1 MNGQQ
6 CYKRPESVL
15 VVIHTPD
22 VEVLLIERICPRGF
36 WQSVT
41 GSLEPGEMPL
51 QAALREL
58 YEETGIVATA
68 EEMRD
73 WQQTNR
79 FEIRPE
85 WRARYARDVMHN
97 VEHVYSLCLPKR
109 RPIRL
114 SPDEHAGYV
123 WLPRDEAASKATSW
137 TNRDAI
143 LKLTRAAC

>member
-1 MNGQQ
+1 MSGQQ
-6 CYKRPESVL
+6 CYKQPESVL
-15 VVIHTPD
+15 VVVHTPD

-58 YEETGIVATA
+58 DEETGIIVTA
-68 EEMRD
+68 DEMRD
-73 WQQTNR
+73 WYQTNR
-79 FEIRPE
+79 FEILPE
-85 WRARYARDVMHN
+85 WRARYAPDVMYN
-97 VEHVYSLCLPKR
+97 IEHVFSLCLPQR
-109 RPIRL
+109 CPIRL

-123 WLPRDEAASKATSW
+123 WLPQDEAASKATSW

-143 LKLTRAAC
+143 LKLTRPAR